1 MLLQRFLKSKVNVY
15 RYMRC
20 AGFILANEFLIFVKA
35 KEILSNKKQVEPIL
49 VLLTFATV
57 NK

>member
-1 MLLQRFLKSKVNVY
+1 MLEERFLKSKVNVH

-20 AGFILANEFLIFVKA
+20 AAFLLANEFLIFVKA
-35 KEILSNKKQVEPIL
+35 KEILSNKMQVQPIL
-49 VLLTFATV
+49 VFLTFATV